1 VENTNFYLFY
11 LVFIKQLLKYLM
23 SESKYSIAKVGVFIV
38 IAQIFV
44 FSLASYYLESE
55 IACLSLIPIV
65 CFSFIFGE
73 LRGLIFATVVGLC
86 FSPLWIDFNDDG
98 SAWWIF
104 RTFSYGLVALS
115 VGFLSRTLKYYTL
128 FEKEIRFTD
137 IFMELPNKH
146 ALCKKLTDM
155 SKAQKSG
162 NFALVVVMIS
172 NSKTLAETFGNE
184 VLKSIF
190 NQFKDRCLEFAKKM
204 SFDVEVY
211 SLNSDKMAFFFI
223 ENKENALDER
233 GKFESNLIS
242 IAKKNFLHDG
252 FFVHGDC
259 HLGLYRFSDFLE
271 TNDGELPL
279 SYAEE
284 AVDIAIKQMQ
294 DLVIYGPS
302 NFSQKSKYPKASDIL
317 GEIDLAIRSRWMFLV
332 YQPKIDMATGKIS
345 SVEALIRWN
354 HPVKGF
360 VPPGLFIPQAEQST
374 LIENIT
380 DFVIRQAI
388 LQLKLWQRSGINVN
402 IAINISTYNLLQPNF
417 VNKVLYL
424 LSENKLPPESL
435 EIEITEGTLIADF
448 QHVLDGLKRFH
459 DARIKIA
466 LDDFGTG
473 YSSLQYLQKLPIDYL
488 KIDQSFIRNLG
499 TGKESKEIVKAIV
512 DLAHSINV
520 KTIAEGIETMAD
532 YEYLNNINCDMG
544 QGFFMSKPLAS
555 NAFVSWYSENN
566 GVYRCK

>member
-1 VENTNFYLFY
+1 MS
-11 LVFIKQLLKYLM
+11 IKRLLKYLM
-23 SESKYSIAKVGVFIV
+23 SESKYSIARIGVFIV
-38 IAQIFV
+38 IAQILV

-65 CFSFIFGE
+65 CFSFVFGE
-73 LRGLIFATVVGLC
+73 LWGLVFATVIGLC
-86 FSPLWIDFNDDG
+86 FSPLWINFKDYG

-104 RTFSYGLVALS
+104 RTLSYDLVALS
-115 VGFLSRTLKYYTL
+115 VGFLGRSLKHYIL
-128 FEKEIRFTD
+128 FEEEIRFKD
-137 IFMELPNKH
+137 IFMELPNKQ
-146 ALCKKLTDM
+146 ALCRKLTDM
-155 SKAQKSG
+155 SKMQKSG
-162 NFALVVVMIS
+162 NFALVVVVIS
-172 NSKTLAETFGNE
+172 NSKTLSETFGNE

-190 NQFKDRCLEFAKKM
+190 KQFRDRCLEIARRI
-204 SFDVEVY
+204 SYEADVY
-211 SLNSDKMAFFFI
+211 SLDSDKMAFFFKKS
-223 ENKENALDER
+223 EGNSSDER
-233 GKFESNLIS
+233 EKFETGLINMS
-242 IAKKNFLHDG
+242 KKNFLHDG

-259 HLGLYRFSDFLE
+259 HLGLYRFSDFSE
-271 TNDGELPL
+271 INYGELPL

-294 DLVIYGPS
+294 DLVVYGPS
-302 NFSQKSKYPKASDIL
+302 NLSQKSKYSKASDIL

-332 YQPKIDMATGKIS
+332 YQPKIDIATGKIP

-360 VPPGLFIPQAEQST
+360 VPPNMFIPQAEQST

-388 LQLKLWQRSGINVN
+388 LQLKLWQRSGIYVN

-435 EIEITEGTLIADF
+435 EIEITEGALISDF

-488 KIDQSFIRNLG
+488 KIDQSFVRNLG

-532 YEYLNNINCDMG
+532 YEYLSNVNCDMG
-544 QGFFMSKPLAS
+544 QGFFMSKPLSS
-555 NAFVSWYSENN
+555 NTFVSWYSENN
-566 GVYRCK
+566 GVYKCK